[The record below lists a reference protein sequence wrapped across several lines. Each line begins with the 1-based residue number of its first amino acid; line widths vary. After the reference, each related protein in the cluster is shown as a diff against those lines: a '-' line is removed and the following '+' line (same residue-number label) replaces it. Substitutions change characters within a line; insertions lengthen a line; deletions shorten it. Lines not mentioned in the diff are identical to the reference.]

1 MESFQFQRSKKRQV
15 NEDNDGGEQKNYCL
29 ILNSNDRV
37 AGSNHNTAEFNI
49 PFEFLPHNYD
59 YFRMDYAFVTTAGVY
74 RDAYS
79 EFGGTTTSPDN
90 ILAATMFDSTTP
102 AGSTNVPGAK
112 ITTTDTSVTLPKNL
126 RILAFRTGLSTGGQY
141 QMNQIITPIT
151 TTSFTGTMAS
161 GSNVITSVS
170 GGTPI
175 VGRFLNVAG
184 ALATGARVLYQDPTT
199 PTTWYVSK
207 AASGTITAGGFT
219 QYIPITTRLNNA
231 VANLSVD
238 FSCKKFIYDTDS
250 KGPSGFMGSVPR
262 YTGSS
267 LSGTNF
273 YRSWWNEQCPQIIN
287 MANFSGTIR
296 TRITNGDGFLLEDN
310 TATGLPLGDMTAWQM
325 FISFTPIPSSAI
337 ETQCY

>member
-1 MESFQFQRSKKRQV
+1 MEAFQFQRTKKRQA

-37 AGSNHNTAEFNI
+37 VGTTHNQAEFNI
-49 PFEFLPHNYD
+49 PFEFLPHNYE
-59 YFRMDYAFVTTAGVY
+59 YYKMDYAFVTTAGVY

-79 EFGGTTTSPDN
+79 ECGATTTSPDN
-90 ILAATMFDSTTP
+90 IFAAIMFDNTTP
-102 AGSTNVPGAK
+102 SGSIIVPGSK
-112 ITTTDTSVTLPKNL
+112 ITTTDTSITLPKNL
-126 RILAFRTGLSTGGQY
+126 RIVANRNGLATGGQY

-151 TTSFTGTMAS
+151 TTTFTGTMSS
-161 GSNVITSVS
+161 GSNIITSVS

-199 PTTWYVSK
+199 STTWYVSK
-207 AASGTITAGGFT
+207 AATGTITAGSFT
-219 QYIPITTRLNNA
+219 QYIPFTTRLNNA

-238 FSCKKFIYDTDS
+238 FGCKKFIYDTDT
-250 KGPSGFMGSVPR
+250 KGPSGFMGSIQR

-273 YRSWWNEQCPQIIN
+273 YRSWWYEQSPQIIN
-287 MANFSGTIR
+287 MNNFSGTIR

-310 TATGLPLGDMTAWQM
+310 TAIGLQLGDMTPWQM
-325 FISFTPIPSSAI
+325 IVSFTPIPSSAI
-337 ETQCY
+337 ESQCY